1 LAKVRSGAEEVG
13 MIEVS
18 GKTAFTVQA
27 GEVVAVCGGDA
38 TSLLEAVSGDRLPA
52 DGRITVGGLDP
63 YRQRA
68 RVSVGALWADG
79 GLYGELALDEIIGAW
94 RNWSS
99 RPLDR
104 DTVTALAALK
114 GRESV
119 PYSRLTSG
127 ERRRFDL
134 TLVLISQPDALV
146 IDEPATGLDP
156 EEARAVWR
164 LVKSLGIP
172 VLVAARCPAEAL
184 KADRTVLLDS
194 AVDLLAA

>member
-1 LAKVRSGAEEVG
+1 

-18 GKTAFTVQA
+18 GPVAVTVQP
-27 GEVVAVCGGDA
+27 GEVVAVCGRAGTA
-38 TSLLEAVSGDRLPA
+38 LLEAVSGDRLPSR
-52 DGRITVGGLDP
+52 GRVAVRGLDP

-79 GLYGELALDEIIGAW
+79 GLYGDLSLDEIIRAW
-94 RNWSS
+94 RRWSS
-99 RPLDR
+99 SPLDR

-119 PYSRLTSG
+119 PYSQLTSG

-134 TLVLISQPDALV
+134 TLVLISRPDALV

-156 EEARAVWR
+156 EEARDVWR
-164 LVKSLGIP
+164 LVKSLEIP
-172 VLVAARCPAEAL
+172 VLVATCCPAEAL
-184 KADRTVLLDS
+184 KADRTIFSDS
-194 AVDLLAA
+194 PVDLLAA

>member
-1 LAKVRSGAEEVG
+1 

-18 GKTAFTVQA
+18 GPVAFTVRA
-27 GEVVAVCGGDA
+27 GEVVAVCGRGTTA
-38 TSLLEAVSGDRLPA
+38 LLEAVSGDRLPA
-52 DGRITVGGLDP
+52 RGRVAVGGSDP

-68 RVSVGALWADG
+68 GVSVGALWADG
-79 GLYGELALDEIIGAW
+79 GLYGDLALEEIIGAW
-94 RNWSS
+94 RRWAS

-104 DTVTALAALK
+104 DTVTALAALE
-114 GRESV
+114 GRECV

-134 TLVLISQPDALV
+134 ALVLVSQPDALV

-156 EEARAVWR
+156 QEAREVWR

-184 KADRTVLLDS
+184 KADRVVLLDS
-194 AVDLLAA
+194 PVDLLAA

>member
-1 LAKVRSGAEEVG
+1 
-13 MIEVS
+13 MIEIS
-18 GKTAFTVQA
+18 GPVTVGVRP
-27 GEVVAVCGGDA
+27 GEVVAVCGDA
-38 TSLLEAVSGDRLPA
+38 GTALLEAVAGDRLP
-52 DGRITVGGLDP
+52 GRGRVSVGGLDP

-79 GLYGELALDEIIGAW
+79 GLYGELSLDEIVEAW
-94 RNWSS
+94 RRWSS

-104 DTVTALAALK
+104 DTVTALAAME

-119 PYSRLTSG
+119 PYSQLTPG

-134 TLVLISQPDALV
+134 TLVLISRPEALV

-164 LVKSLGIP
+164 LVKSLEIP
-172 VLVAARCPAEAL
+172 VLVATRCPAEAL
-184 KADRTVLLDS
+184 KADRTVFLS
-194 AVDLLAA
+194 SPVDLLAA